1 MTAIHP
7 SDANPKSTSVV
18 VKLVRTPDEFSMA
31 MAIRAAV
38 FLAEEDNIT
47 YFDEFNGND
56 YVATHLIAYVD
67 GDPAGVIR
75 VRWFADFALLER
87 VGIRK
92 RYRSYQVLAGLAR
105 AALDL
110 ARKKGYR
117 IAAGRARLETVNFWK
132 RFGGRASGEA
142 ITMYRG
148 TLVPI
153 VHDIPQRPDLGAIQ
167 AGPFGDHDFETLIVQ
182 PEGTWD
188 FSKQVAV
195 HANPDLHHLAAA
207 E

>member
-1 MTAIHP
+1 MSAENTIG
-7 SDANPKSTSVV
+7 SKIRSSSVT
-18 VKLVRTPDEFSMA
+18 VKIARTPDEFAMA
-31 MAIRAAV
+31 MAVRAAV

-92 RYRSYQVLAGLAR
+92 RYRSYQVLASLAR
-105 AALDL
+105 SALEL
-110 ARKKGYR
+110 ARQKGFR

-132 RFGGRASGEA
+132 RFGGRQSGEA
-142 ITMYRG
+142 ISMYRG

-153 VHDIPQRPDLGAIQ
+153 VHDIPRRPDLGSIES
-167 AGPFGDHDFETLIVQ
+167 GPFGDPDFETLIVQ
-182 PEGTWD
+182 PEGSWD
-188 FSKQVAV
+188 FSKIRKAPQ
-195 HANPDLHHLAAA
+195 HLHAA

>member
-1 MTAIHP
+1 MSAENTVG
-7 SDANPKSTSVV
+7 SKVRSSSVT
-18 VKLVRTPDEFSMA
+18 VKIARTPDEFAMA
-31 MAIRAAV
+31 MAVRAAV

-75 VRWFADFALLER
+75 VRWFAEFALLER

-92 RYRSYQVLAGLAR
+92 RYRSYQVLASLAR

-110 ARKKGYR
+110 ARQKGFR

-132 RFGGRASGEA
+132 RFGGRQSGEA
-142 ITMYRG
+142 ISMYRG

-153 VHDIPQRPDLGAIQ
+153 VHDIPRRPDLGSIQ
-167 AGPFGDHDFETLIVQ
+167 PGPFGDPDFETLIVQ
-182 PEGTWD
+182 PEGSWD
-188 FSKQVAV
+188 FSKVNQQR
-195 HANPDLHHLAAA
+195 LHLNAA

>member
-1 MTAIHP
+1 MSALL
-7 SDANPKSTSVV
+7 SKDAAEKRSPTIEIR
-18 VKLVRTPDEFSMA
+18 LVRTPDEHAMA
-31 MAIRAAV
+31 MAVRAAV

-56 YVATHLIAYVD
+56 YVSTHLIAYVD

-75 VRWFADFALLER
+75 LRWFADFALLER
-87 VGIRK
+87 VGIRR

-110 ARKKGYR
+110 ARQKGYR
-117 IAAGRARLETVNFWK
+117 TVAGRARQETVNFWK
-132 RFGGRASGEA
+132 RFGGRQSGEA
-142 ITMYRG
+142 IQMYRG

-153 VHDIPQRPDLGAIQ
+153 IHDLPRRPDLGAIE
-167 AGPFGDHDFETLIVQ
+167 AGPFGDPEFESLIVQ
-182 PEGTWD
+182 PEGSWD
-188 FSKQVAV
+188 FSRIRSRPES
-195 HANPDLHHLAAA
+195 HRLTAA

>member
-1 MTAIHP
+1 MSAENTIG
-7 SDANPKSTSVV
+7 SKIRSSSVT
-18 VKLVRTPDEFSMA
+18 VKLARTPDEFAMA

-56 YVATHLIAYVD
+56 YMATHLIAYVD

-75 VRWFADFALLER
+75 VRWFAEFALLER

-92 RYRSYQVLAGLAR
+92 RYRSYQVLASLAR
-105 AALDL
+105 AALEL
-110 ARKKGYR
+110 ARQKGFR

-132 RFGGRASGEA
+132 RFGGRQSGEA
-142 ITMYRG
+142 ISMYRG

-153 VHDIPQRPDLGAIQ
+153 VHDIPRRPDLGAIE

-188 FSKQVAV
+188 FSKLPQRA
-195 HANPDLHHLAAA
+195 PLHLNAA

>member
-1 MTAIHP
+1 MTTENRNGSKVP
-7 SDANPKSTSVV
+7 SESVT
-18 VKLVRTPDEFSMA
+18 VKIVRTPDEYAMA

-56 YVATHLIAYVD
+56 YVATQLLAFVN

-92 RYRSYQVLAGLAR
+92 RYRSYQVLASLAR

-110 ARKKGYR
+110 ARQKGYR

-132 RFGGRASGEA
+132 RFGGRQSGEA

-153 VHDIPQRPDLGAIQ
+153 VHDIPRRPDLGAIH
-167 AGPFGDHDFETLIVQ
+167 AGPFGDPDFETVIVQ
-182 PEGTWD
+182 QEGNWD
-188 FSKQVAV
+188 FTKLNKA
-195 HANPDLHHLAAA
+195 PIHLAAA

>member
-1 MTAIHP
+1 MTTNSGSSSKVPA
-7 SDANPKSTSVV
+7 SSVTV
-18 VKLVRTPDEFSMA
+18 RIARTPDEYAMA

-56 YVATHLIAYVD
+56 YVATHLIAYVN

-92 RYRSYQVLAGLAR
+92 RYRSYAVLAGLAR
-105 AALDL
+105 AALEL
-110 ARKKGYR
+110 ARQKGFR
-117 IAAGRARLETVNFWK
+117 IAAGRAREETVNFWK
-132 RFGGRASGEA
+132 RFGGRQSGEA

-153 VHDIPQRPDLGAIQ
+153 VHDIPRRPDLGAIQ
-167 AGPFGDHDFETLIVQ
+167 AGPFGDPDFESLIVQ
-182 PEGTWD
+182 QEGNWD
-188 FSKQVAV
+188 FSKI
-195 HANPDLHHLAAA
+195 NKPIHLSAA

>member
-1 MTAIHP
+1 MA
-7 SDANPKSTSVV
+7 STSGGAVSGQSGSV
-18 VKLVRTPDEFSMA
+18 DVRIVSTPDQYAMA

-47 YFDEFNGND
+47 YSDEFGRND
-56 YVATHLIAYVD
+56 FCATHLIAFVD

-92 RYRSYQVLAGLAR
+92 RYRSYQVLAALAR
-105 AALDL
+105 GALEL
-110 ARKKGYR
+110 ARQKGYR
-117 IAAGRARLETVNFWK
+117 YAAGRARENTVNFWK
-132 RFGGRASGEA
+132 RFGGRQSGEA
-142 ITMYRG
+142 IHMYRG

-153 VHDIPQRPDLGAIQ
+153 IHDIPQKPEKGAIC
-167 AGPFGDHDFETLIVQ
+167 AGPFGDPTFEDMIVQ
-182 PEGTWD
+182 PEGSWD
-188 FSKQVAV
+188 FSRLRPA
-195 HANPDLHHLAAA
+195 PLHLQAA

>member
-1 MTAIHP
+1 MSAENRNGSKI
-7 SDANPKSTSVV
+7 SASSVS
-18 VKLVRTPDEFSMA
+18 VKIVRTPDEHAMA
-31 MAIRAAV
+31 MAVRAAV

-92 RYRSYQVLAGLAR
+92 RYRSYQVLAALAR
-105 AALDL
+105 SALEL
-110 ARKKGYR
+110 ARQKGFR
-117 IAAGRARLETVNFWK
+117 IAAGRARTETVNFWK
-132 RFGGRASGEA
+132 RFGGRQSGEP

-153 VHDIPQRPDLGAIQ
+153 VHDIPRRPDLGCIQ
-167 AGPFGDHDFETLIVQ
+167 AGPFGDPDFENLIVQ
-182 PEGTWD
+182 QEGNWD
-188 FSKQVAV
+188 FSKINRPIQ
-195 HANPDLHHLAAA
+195 LSAA

>member
-1 MTAIHP
+1 M
-7 SDANPKSTSVV
+7 
-18 VKLVRTPDEFSMA
+18 RTPDEHAMA

-56 YVATHLIAYVD
+56 YVSTHLIAYVD

-75 VRWFADFALLER
+75 LRWFADFALLER
-87 VGIRK
+87 VGIRR

-110 ARKKGYR
+110 ARQKGYR
-117 IAAGRARLETVNFWK
+117 TVAGRARKETVNFWK
-132 RFGGRASGEA
+132 RFGGRQSGEA
-142 ITMYRG
+142 IEMYRG

-153 VHDIPQRPDLGAIQ
+153 IHDLPRRPDLGAIE
-167 AGPFGDHDFETLIVQ
+167 AGPFGDPEFENLIVQ
-182 PEGTWD
+182 AEGSWD
-188 FSKQVAV
+188 FSRIKSR
-195 HANPDLHHLAAA
+195 PTTHHLSAA

>member
-1 MTAIHP
+1 M
-7 SDANPKSTSVV
+7 SDIQPRNAGAGTGLTVRIA
-18 VKLVRTPDEFSMA
+18 RTPDEFAMA

-56 YVATHLIAYVD
+56 YVATHLIAYVN

-92 RYRSYQVLAGLAR
+92 RYRSFKVLIALAR
-105 AALDL
+105 ASFEL
-110 ARKKGYR
+110 ARQKGYR
-117 IAAGRARLETVNFWK
+117 LVAGRAREDTVNFWK
-132 RFGGRASGEA
+132 RFGARPTGAA

-148 TLVPI
+148 TL
-153 VHDIPQRPDLGAIQ
+153 IPFVQEVARRPELGAIEN
-167 AGPFGDHDFETLIVQ
+167 GPFGDPNFEDLIVQ
-182 PEGTWD
+182 PEGSWD
-188 FSKQVAV
+188 FSKVKQQP
-195 HANPDLHHLAAA
+195 HIHLSAA

>member
-1 MTAIHP
+1 MSALL
-7 SDANPKSTSVV
+7 SKDAVEKHSPTIEIR
-18 VKLVRTPDEFSMA
+18 LVRTPDEHAMA
-31 MAIRAAV
+31 MAVRAAV

-56 YVATHLIAYVD
+56 YVSTHLIAYVD

-75 VRWFADFALLER
+75 LRWFADFALLER
-87 VGIRK
+87 VGIRR

-110 ARKKGYR
+110 ARQKGYR
-117 IAAGRARLETVNFWK
+117 TVAGRARQETVNFWK
-132 RFGGRASGEA
+132 RFGGRQSGEA
-142 ITMYRG
+142 IQMYRG

-153 VHDIPQRPDLGAIQ
+153 IHDLPRRPDLGAIE
-167 AGPFGDHDFETLIVQ
+167 AGPFGDPEFESLIVQ
-182 PEGTWD
+182 PEGSWD
-188 FSKQVAV
+188 FSRIRSRPEPQ
-195 HANPDLHHLAAA
+195 HLTAA

>member
-1 MTAIHP
+1 MSAKNTVGSKIRC
-7 SDANPKSTSVV
+7 SSVT
-18 VKLVRTPDEFSMA
+18 VKIVRTPDEFAMA
-31 MAIRAAV
+31 MAVRAAV

-56 YVATHLIAYVD
+56 HVATHLIAYVD

-75 VRWFADFALLER
+75 VRWFAEFALLER

-92 RYRSYQVLAGLAR
+92 RYRSYQVLASLAR

-110 ARKKGYR
+110 ARQKGFR

-132 RFGGRASGEA
+132 RFGGRQSGEA
-142 ITMYRG
+142 VSMYRG

-153 VHDIPQRPDLGAIQ
+153 VHDIPRRPDLGAIQ
-167 AGPFGDHDFETLIVQ
+167 AGPFGDPDFETLIVQ
-182 PEGTWD
+182 PEGSWD
-188 FSKQVAV
+188 FTKVREAR
-195 HANPDLHHLAAA
+195 LHLNAA

>member
-1 MTAIHP
+1 MAQMP
-7 SDANPKSTSVV
+7 SKSAVSSETPTPQVIV
-18 VKLVRTPDEFSMA
+18 RLVRTPDEFAMA

-38 FLAEEDNIT
+38 FLAEEETIT

-56 YVATHLIAYVD
+56 MVATHLIAYVD

-75 VRWFADFALLER
+75 LRWFADFALLER

-92 RYRSYQVLAGLAR
+92 RYRSYQVLAALAR

-110 ARKKGYR
+110 ARQKGYR
-117 IAAGRARLETVNFWK
+117 TVAGRARQATVNFWK
-132 RFGGRASGEA
+132 RFGGRPSGPE
-142 ITMYRG
+142 IHMSRG

-153 VHDIPQRPDLGAIQ
+153 VYDLPQRPDLGAVP
-167 AGPFGDHDFETLIVQ
+167 AGPFGDPDFESLIVQ
-182 PEGTWD
+182 PEAMWD
-188 FSKQVAV
+188 FSNIRAKA
-195 HANPDLHHLAAA
+195 APHLVAA

>member
-1 MTAIHP
+1 MN
-7 SDANPKSTSVV
+7 ANARSPAVTVR
-18 VKLVRTPDEFSMA
+18 LVRTPDEYAMA
-31 MAIRAAV
+31 MAVRAAV

-56 YVATHLIAYVD
+56 FSATHLIAYVN

-75 VRWFADFALLER
+75 VRWFAEFALLER
-87 VGIRK
+87 VGIRR
-92 RYRSYQVLAGLAR
+92 RYRSYQVLASLAR

-110 ARKKGYR
+110 ARQKGFK

-132 RFGGRASGEA
+132 RFGGRASGPA
-142 ITMYRG
+142 IEMYRG

-153 VHDIPQRPDLGAIQ
+153 VHDIPKRPDLGAIE
-167 AGPFGDHDFETLIVQ
+167 AGPFGDPDFESLIVQ
-182 PEGTWD
+182 PEGSWD
-188 FSKQVAV
+188 FGKRPSAP
-195 HANPDLHHLAAA
+195 AHLAAA